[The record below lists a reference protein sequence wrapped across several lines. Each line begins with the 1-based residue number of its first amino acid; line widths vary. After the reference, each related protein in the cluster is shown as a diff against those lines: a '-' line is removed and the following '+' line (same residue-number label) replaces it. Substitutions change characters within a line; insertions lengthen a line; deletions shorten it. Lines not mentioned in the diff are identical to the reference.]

1 METIEKLYLKNFG
14 PIKELDIEIKPLMVF
29 IGESGSGKSAILKL
43 MSLLRWV
50 HKQNNLRS
58 FFKNSKIGTK
68 KEYSR
73 LSSDTLLKTSGLNE
87 FINSNTEIKFQ
98 IGETIYGKK
107 GKIPTD
113 AEIRDE
119 LTLDKVAFI
128 SENRGVLPDIYTD
141 SIPRRLRLPYY
152 LEDTYNNFLA
162 AIKDLDKKEFFIES
176 TKVTLFEKKGLIPVF
191 HIKGEKDNG
200 EKYELKFVNASSGTK
215 TSTYAEIITNYLTQK
230 YNFKSVLE
238 GGFNEFLIK
247 KISEARK
254 MGKTDLNLADFSGN
268 RNLSIFI
275 EEPELSL
282 FPAAQRRLINR
293 LVKDCFVENKQKDCT
308 TRLAFATHSPYI
320 LTSLNN
326 LLLAGEIAK
335 SKPEKK
341 EEINKIIPK
350 EYWLTM
356 EQIGVFSIENGIAKP
371 AIYEDENLINGDYLD
386 SLSNEVSE
394 EFSKLLDIKYG
405 EEGN

>member
-1 METIEKLYLKNFG
+1 MIQERLTIKNFG

-58 FFKNSKIGTK
+58 FFKNSKIATK
-68 KEYSR
+68 KDYSR
-73 LSSDTLLKTSGLNE
+73 LSSDILLRTSGLDE

-98 IGETIYGKK
+98 IGETIYEKK

-113 AEIRDE
+113 TKIIGD
-119 LTLDKVAFI
+119 LSLDKIAFV
-128 SENRGVLPDIYTD
+128 SENRGVLPDIYAHKTE
-141 SIPRRLRLPYY
+141 RRLKLPYY
-152 LEDTYNNFLA
+152 LEDTYNNFLSA
-162 AIKDLDKKEFFIES
+162 FGEMDKKEFFIES
-176 TKVTLFEKKGLIPVF
+176 TKLTLFEKKGVIPKLYV
-191 HIKGEKDNG
+191 KGVKDND
-200 EKYELKFVNASSGTK
+200 EKFELKFENASSGTK
-215 TSTYAEIITNYLTQK
+215 TSLYTEIITNYFTQK
-230 YNFKSVLE
+230 YDFQSVLE
-238 GGFNEFLIK
+238 GGFNDFLIK

-254 MGKTDLNLADFSGN
+254 MGKTNLDIANFSGKK
-268 RNLSIFI
+268 NLSIFI

-293 LVKDCFVENKQKDCT
+293 LIKDCFVDNKQKDCT

-335 SKPEKK
+335 SKPEKAK
-341 EEINKIIPK
+341 EINKIIPK

-356 EQIGVFSIENGIAKP
+356 EQIGVFSIENGMVKP

-386 SLSNEVSE
+386 SLSNEISE

-405 EEGN
+405 EEEN